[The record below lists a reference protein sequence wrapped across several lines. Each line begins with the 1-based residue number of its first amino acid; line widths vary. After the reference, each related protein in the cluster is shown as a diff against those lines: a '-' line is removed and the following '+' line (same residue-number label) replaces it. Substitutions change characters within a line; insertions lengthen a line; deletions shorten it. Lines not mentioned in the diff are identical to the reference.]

1 MELSLAQTRRLKLR
15 RSRPPEIPLFAIAS
29 WLLVALL
36 GLIKTE
42 AKDMKRKFSIHV
54 KDFVIYQLFLLLVD
68 RLEGGKI

>member
-1 MELSLAQTRRLKLR
+1 MVR
-15 RSRPPEIPLFAIAS
+15 
-29 WLLVALL
+29 LL

-68 RLEGGKI
+68 QLEGGKI